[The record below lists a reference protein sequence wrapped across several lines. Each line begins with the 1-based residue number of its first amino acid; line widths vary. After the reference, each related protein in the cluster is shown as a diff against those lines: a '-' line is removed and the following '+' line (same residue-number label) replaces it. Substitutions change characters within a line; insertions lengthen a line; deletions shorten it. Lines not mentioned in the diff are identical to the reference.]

1 MSNREIMLKQIEATL
16 KQEKDYLKEFDKKLN
31 DPSVTGLAREKVLI
45 FREAC
50 INAIHRHE
58 KARLQYV

>member
-1 MSNREIMLKQIEATL
+1 MNNREMMLKQIEATL
-16 KQEKDYLKEFDKKLN
+16 KQEKDYLKVLDKKLN
-31 DPSVTGLAREKVLI
+31 DPNVTGSAREKVLI

-50 INAIHRHE
+50 INAIDRHE